1 MLNFHDA
8 EMLKKL
14 ICEAEEYIVG
24 RFVVATILEGSMYFI
39 GEGGEVRR

>member
-14 ICEAEEYIVG
+14 IREAEE
-24 RFVVATILEGSMYFI
+24 FVVTTILEGSMNFI